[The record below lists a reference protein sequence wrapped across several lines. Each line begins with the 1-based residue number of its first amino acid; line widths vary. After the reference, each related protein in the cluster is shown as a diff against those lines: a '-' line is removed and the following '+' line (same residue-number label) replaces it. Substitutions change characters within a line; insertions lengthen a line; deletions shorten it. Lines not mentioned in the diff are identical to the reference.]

1 MSYNKLLNKNEN
13 FQKELV
19 ALIEL
24 QKIEKSNL
32 DSSSLDYSKQI
43 ENLEKAQED
52 FQTCINKLKKIDT
65 LSQKFDALCSKV
77 ELAEKTD
84 EQIQAMSREELL
96 QVLER
101 KQNFENKKV

>member
-1 MSYNKLLNKNEN
+1 MNTEN
-13 FQKELV
+13 FQKELT

-24 QKIEKSNL
+24 HEIEKCNL

-43 ENLEKAQED
+43 ENLEKTQED
-52 FQTCINKLKKIDT
+52 FQTCINKLKEFNT
-65 LSQKFDALCSKV
+65 LSEKFDALCSKV

-84 EQIQAMSREELL
+84 KQIPTMSREELL
-96 QVLER
+96 KVLER